1 MKNKNKTVWSKR
13 LKGKISKSFQRIGS
27 SINVDKRLYKQDIF
41 ASTIHTQMLIKQ
53 KIIPSSEGKKI
64 IYGLKK
70 IKSQIDMGKFTF
82 HEKYEDIHLNI
93 EKKLFDIIGKSAG
106 FMHTAR
112 SRNDQVVTDFKLWV
126 KESSKDISK
135 DILNLMRM
143 IVKKAEKNVGTVM
156 PGFTHLK
163 NAQPVSFAHYLLAYY
178 EMLNRDK
185 KRFQNNLDLL
195 DESPL
200 GSAALSGTSY
210 KIDRNYT
217 SKKLGFKKPTNNSI
231 DSVSDRD
238 FAIDFLYAAAVCAMH
253 LSRLA
258 EDFIILNSD
267 AFKLIYFNDSVLTG
281 SSIMPQKK
289 NPDPAELIRGRVGIN
304 YGKLNSILTIMKGLP
319 MSYFKDLQDDKALVF
334 EGYDTLKDTLTM
346 SMELIDNLKISKERM
361 HKMANEGFTTATDFA
376 DYLVK
381 EKKLTFRESYGI
393 SSQLVNFA
401 EKEGKTLDKISLV
414 ELKKF
419 YKNLDKSVLKVF
431 DINNSM
437 NSKNSYG
444 GTSSNNVK
452 KMIKKY
458 KKDTK

>member
-1 MKNKNKTVWSKR
+1 MNNKNKTVWSKR
-13 LKGKISKSFQRIGS
+13 LKGKTSKSFQRIGS
-27 SINVDKRLYKQDIF
+27 SINIDKRLYKQDIF
-41 ASTIHTQMLIKQ
+41 ASTIHTQMLMKQ
-53 KIIPSSEGKKI
+53 KIIPFSEGKKI
-64 IYGLKK
+64 IKGLKK
-70 IKSQIDMGKFTF
+70 IKSQIDKGKFIF

-93 EKKLFDIIGKSAG
+93 EKKLFDIIGLSAG
-106 FMHTAR
+106 YMHTAR

-126 KESSKDISK
+126 KEASK
-135 DILNLMRM
+135 DILKDITNIQKIL
-143 IVKKAEKNVGTVM
+143 IKKADQNTDTVM

-163 NAQPVSFAHYLLAYY
+163 NAQPISFAHYLLAYY
-178 EMLNRDK
+178 EMLSRDK
-185 KRFQNNLDLL
+185 KRFQNNLNLL

-200 GSAALSGTSY
+200 GSVALSGTSY
-210 KIDRNYT
+210 KIDRYYT

-238 FAIDFLYAAAVCAMH
+238 FAIDFLYASAVCAMH

-334 EGYDTLKDTLTM
+334 EGYDTLKDTLIM
-346 SMELIDNLKISKERM
+346 SFELIDNLKISKERM
-361 HKMANEGFTTATDFA
+361 YKMANEGFTTATDFA

-393 SSQLVNFA
+393 SSQLVNYA
-401 EKEGKTLDKISLV
+401 EKKGETLNKISLA

-419 YKNLDKSVLKVF
+419 YKNLDKDVLKVF
-431 DINNSM
+431 DVKNSM

-444 GTSSNNVK
+444 GTSSNTVK

-458 KKDTK
+458 KKDAR

>member
-13 LKGKISKSFQRIGS
+13 LKGKSSISFQRIGS

-41 ASTIHTQMLIKQ
+41 ASTVHTQMLIKQ

-64 IYGLKK
+64 INGLKK
-70 IKSQIDMGKFTF
+70 IKILIDKGKFIF

-93 EKKLFDIIGKSAG
+93 EKKLFDIIGPSAG

-126 KESSKDISK
+126 KESSQDLLKDITNVMK
-135 DILNLMRM
+135 LLI
-143 IVKKAEKNVGTVM
+143 KKAEQNTDTVM

-163 NAQPVSFAHYLLAYY
+163 NAQPISFAHYLLAYY

-217 SKKLGFKKPTNNSI
+217 SKKLGFRKPTNNSI

-238 FAIDFLYAAAVCAMH
+238 FAIDFLYAASVCAMH

-258 EDFIILNSD
+258 EDFIIFNSD

-304 YGKLNSILTIMKGLP
+304 YGKLNSILTILKGLP

-334 EGYDTLKDTLTM
+334 EGYDTLKDTLVM
-346 SMELIDNLKISKERM
+346 SYELIDNLKISKERM
-361 HKMANEGFTTATDFA
+361 YKMANEGFTTATDFA

-381 EKKLTFRESYGI
+381 ERNLTFRESYGI

-401 EKEGKTLDKISLV
+401 EKKGETLNKISLD
-414 ELKKF
+414 ELKKI
-419 YKNLDKSVLKVF
+419 YKDLDKNVLKVF
-431 DINNSM
+431 DVKNSM

-458 KKDTK
+458 KKDIR